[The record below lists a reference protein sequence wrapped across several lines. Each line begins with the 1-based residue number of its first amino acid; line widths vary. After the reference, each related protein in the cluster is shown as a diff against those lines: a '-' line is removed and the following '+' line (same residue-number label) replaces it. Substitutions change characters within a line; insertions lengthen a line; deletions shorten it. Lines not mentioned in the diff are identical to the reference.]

1 MFVKENPDRKKT
13 IVLKSDN
20 VSINKSIAPEFV
32 TMKVSQDLK
41 LLLNM
46 SIQ

>member
-1 MFVKENPDRKKT
+1 MCRYSINQYL
-13 IVLKSDN
+13 IVLKLDS
-20 VSINKSIAPEFV
+20 VSINKSVAPEFV

-46 SIQ
+46 SI